1 MKLKKFIAPT
11 LKEATEAMKEE
22 LGDSAIILHTKRNE
36 ATSDEGE
43 TYEITA
49 GADNNPYDI
58 NEKVIDQNKIS
69 DLATL
74 DNLKKI
80 AEKFQSSREEK
91 NIENKVATTTATA
104 SKSSDELTNLK
115 HEIDSVKDTLGEIAD
130 RLKSD
135 RLPEMPKQLRD
146 AFYSL
151 VANEVSEGIARKLI
165 FEISSMMTFFEKV
178 ENDVI
183 LNILHKKISDRIIT
197 APPVKISDKNSKVIT
212 FVGTTGVGKTTTIC
226 KIAAICKYFNH
237 YNVAIISVD
246 TYRLAAID
254 QLKIFTEI
262 ANIPLEIAY
271 STEELNKMINKHQ
284 DKQIIFIDTVGRSPK
299 KEEDIKEIKNFI
311 QSTSSHEVHLILSAT
326 SSLSAMKETV
336 RQFGQVM
343 PNRLIISKIDEAVSY
358 GNILNIID
366 YTQLPLSYFTTGQ
379 VIPDDIEAVD
389 KNKITGLILRSNVES
404 DGVENDGSSPDL
416 DFSS

>member
-1 MKLKKFIAPT
+1 MKLRKFVAPT

-22 LGDSAIILHTKRNE
+22 LGDSAIILHTKRNQ
-36 ATSDEGE
+36 ATEDEEE
-43 TYEITA
+43 TYEITV
-49 GADNNPYDI
+49 GVDNNPYEI
-58 NEKVIDQNKIS
+58 NEKVIDRNKIS

-80 AEKFQSSREEK
+80 AEKFQNAREEK
-91 NIENKVATTTATA
+91 SLENKVTVAPKT
-104 SKSSDELTNLK
+104 SDDLTSLK
-115 HEIDSVKDTLGEIAD
+115 HELDSVKDTLGEIAD
-130 RLKSD
+130 RLKSE

-146 AFYSL
+146 VFAL
-151 VANEVSEGIARKLI
+151 LIKNEVNEGIAKSLI
-165 FEISSMMTFFEKV
+165 FEISGMMTFFENV
-178 ENDVI
+178 EYDVV
-183 LNILHKKISDRIIT
+183 LNILHKKIAERIIT
-197 APPVKISDKNSKVIT
+197 APPVKISDNKSKIIT
-212 FVGTTGVGKTTTIC
+212 FVGATGVGKTTTIC

-237 YNVAIISVD
+237 YDVAIISVD

-271 STEELNKMINKHQ
+271 STDELNNMINKHH

-326 SSLSAMKETV
+326 TSLSAMKETV
-336 RQFGQVM
+336 KQFGQVM
-343 PNRLIISKIDEAVSY
+343 PNRLIISKIDEAVNY

-379 VIPDDIEAVD
+379 VIPDDIDAVD
-389 KNKITGLILRSNVES
+389 KNKIATLIIKSKSNGDDDFLEPNAFEPES
-404 DGVENDGSSPDL
+404 S
-416 DFSS
+416 F